1 MSVSYFRKCY
11 HRVSLFV
18 RRVTQHLSTDARRRS
33 VRRTLKKTLSL
44 RERNG
49 YKRHYERSPEN
60 WSIFRRPVETDNE
73 AECWQLPLNHKV
85 KTNIVLHFYLCPTY
99 RTIVVAQMAC
109 HPDVRTSRLT
119 QIFVQIGRLL
129 LLMLLTM
136 HEDASVGSWAT
147 STVAVADW
155 YGWTTLCALA
165 EVAALIPVI
174 TVRGAFTTVVTVKT
188 SPSRVWQVWSL
199 LQQLKYQRAETV
211 LLF

>member
-73 AECWQLPLNHKV
+73 AEGWQLPLNHKV
-85 KTNIVLHFYLCPTY
+85 KKNTFLHFHLSPNLSHN
-99 RTIVVAQMAC
+99 RWLFAQ
-109 HPDVRTSRLT
+109 TSAVPGLPRLSFKLAV
-119 QIFVQIGRLL
+119 IRLL
-129 LLMLLTM
+129 LLLPLLLTM
-136 HEDASVGSWAT
+136 YEDASVGSLVT
-147 STVAVADW
+147 PTVPAADRF
-155 YGWTTLCALA
+155 GWTTLCAITTK
-165 EVAALIPVI
+165 VTLISVI
-174 TVRGAFTTVVTVKT
+174 TFRWALTTVVTVKM
-188 SPSRVWQVWSL
+188 SPSRV
-199 LQQLKYQRAETV
+199 
-211 LLF
+211 